1 MVEVL
6 LGLGVLFVCPTNISR
21 QKLIV
26 CSAGLV
32 ALIRIPFL
40 IPLRTNLRDGR
51 ALTAVKVLSLT
62 EPALGLIAASLVTL
76 RPLLRALQEGTLRPD
91 KNVLETYKN
100 ISPHIRPTLWNEDS
114 TMQLRKDVGDGG
126 LMNVVTNNNRPS
138 DSDEQDNDL
147 ELGVIR
153 VERAINFDSCGSLTS
168 HELVSLG
175 IRTSILSQNV
185 T

>member
-21 QKLIV
+21 HKLIAR
-26 CSAGLV
+26 SAGLV

-91 KNVLETYKN
+91 KNVLETYEN
-100 ISPHIRPTLWNEDS
+100 VSPHIRPTLRNEDS

-126 LMNVVTNNNRPS
+126 LTNVVTNNNRPS
-138 DSDEQDNDL
+138 NSDEDNDL
-147 ELGVIR
+147 EMGWIR

-168 HELVSLG
+168 HEPVSLG
-175 IRTSILSQNV
+175 IRTSVLSQNV